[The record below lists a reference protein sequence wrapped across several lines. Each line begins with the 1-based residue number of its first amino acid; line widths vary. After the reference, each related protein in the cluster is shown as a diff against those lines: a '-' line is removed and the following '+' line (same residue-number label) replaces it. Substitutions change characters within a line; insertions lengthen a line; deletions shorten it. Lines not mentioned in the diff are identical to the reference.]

1 MELELPRLLTPDL
14 SFDWYSWKKTY
25 ILFMSITRHG
35 SSVFLVTTSLCRDQV
50 IYASAAFLRSDSR
63 FSCHFWFQ
71 YQCAIV
77 NIFDEDEHLYANVN
91 IFDSSIRI
99 SFHVITQPVQPHTM
113 ISGERCLMTR
123 LLFFYHLDQ
132 NIIIFKNE
140 KRYPWARGM
149 DVWRKLNC
157 TICETHLL
165 HGGFRILGLMLCS
178 EFLCLKALGHQ
189 SVTPKKWGVHSI
201 YISSDNYLSQSLM
214 ELLTKRVT

>member
-123 LLFFYHLDQ
+123 LLFFLSS
-132 NIIIFKNE
+132 
-140 KRYPWARGM
+140 R
-149 DVWRKLNC
+149 
-157 TICETHLL
+157 
-165 HGGFRILGLMLCS
+165 S
-178 EFLCLKALGHQ
+178 EHHCLQ
-189 SVTPKKWGVHSI
+189 KWGE
-201 YISSDNYLSQSLM
+201 ISVSKREGRSKRTELFYLWNSSPSWEVSSTGLD
-214 ELLTKRVT
+214 VV